1 MAGII
6 EKMSAST
13 DLIGIEVAATSASD
27 KGFEACLATEA
38 ALAEGA
44 SEAPALPV
52 TGASENR
59 QAPTDTRPKL
69 SKSLTQTPTQERAES
84 SVATSDAALLIKS
97 LGAMI
102 EPEAKPV
109 PVGLEALA
117 KVIALRTGKPAVPSG
132 AQPTTESL
140 VGDAGKALA
149 ATTTESVDTMLS
161 ATGNAVAGNV
171 SAPSMKTVS
180 KPMVDVAQ
188 SLMQTESETG
198 DSQMSGA
205 GKAALASNMTT
216 QSSVSKDKVAVSN
229 ADRSSVLT
237 DVTPGSERFASSDQ
251 ASGRV
256 EGSETTPALKGL
268 SEGSSPSVMTRP
280 ESTSKVAGG
289 DSNVSSVSQ
298 SGIVSGDE
306 IDMALKSLKEV
317 PSNQSVG
324 VATQSSPL
332 VSTQATTSVS
342 AQTTT
347 SVSAQ
352 TTTQNPSSSVLTVE
366 ATVAAS
372 SVARANVVTKNPQ
385 PVAEAGRVDANQPA
399 SQGSVNPTESVASI
413 PVAANSTTE
422 ASRELSASTQ
432 PKHQEALQGEVKTS
446 RVPTNPLPS
455 SSTMR
460 AEGRTQASGSA
471 QGVVPQVTGMNAHIG
486 NAGSASAFEEV
497 KAQDSRIITPNPA
510 RSGSNESQ
518 SSKEVGATLKG
529 TMMQNETLR
538 SRIDAAP
545 KNSSV
550 SATEARE
557 VLTQASKLVRPSSS
571 SMRAEPRRPMSRPTL
586 SASDRIKVLGKALRS
601 EVVDMEVGRG
611 PRELAV
617 AKSAMRP
624 RLRSQASPIGD
635 IASRLGT
642 RAPVQAVASPT
653 EVESPAVPQ
662 LSSQA
667 VAAKTLAN
675 AQSDSNTFKLRFTD
689 ASTSNPH
696 SPAAMGQDASAV
708 TEVSRKVQVNGAVK
722 EMKGTTFS
730 MAAEVSRM
738 ATDGEPETRSSLN
751 QDGQQGSKDGRQ
763 QGQSQGSAQ
772 TASTT
777 QRVADQPSMSEN
789 AFADTVESAATAM
802 EESDEVLMRGRSET
816 RASSQVLKGSER
828 SFAGKS
834 AQNATQAQT
843 QATMRQDLLHRLSAA
858 EFPGHVSNLVF
869 QNQEK
874 ARLQL
879 HPAELGRMNLEMQ
892 VKAGEVQLKVAVESA
907 AAASEIQ
914 SQLGQLKEQLQ
925 SQGLRLGD
933 VSVDVSQKEFEAD
946 GQSMK
951 DSGERGQGSER
962 DQDSQRAE
970 EEQTAINKNKKRKKS
985 ADGRLDVIA

>member
-44 SEAPALPV
+44 SEVPALPV
-52 TGASENR
+52 TAASENR

-109 PVGLEALA
+109 PVGLEALG

-149 ATTTESVDTMLS
+149 ATTTEGVDTMLS
-161 ATGNAVAGNV
+161 ATSNAVAGNV
-171 SAPSMKTVS
+171 GAPSIKTAS
-180 KPMVDVAQ
+180 KPMANAAQ
-188 SLMQTESETG
+188 SLMQTESELG
-198 DSQMSGA
+198 GSQTSGA
-205 GKAALASNMTT
+205 GKAALPSDMTT
-216 QSSVSKDKVAVSN
+216 QLSAPTGQVAASG
-229 ADRSSVLT
+229 ADRPSVLT
-237 DVTPGSERFASSDQ
+237 DVTAGSERAASSAQ
-251 ASGRV
+251 PSGNG
-256 EGSETTPALKGL
+256 EGTETTPALKGI
-268 SEGSSPSVMTRP
+268 SAGSSPTVMTRP
-280 ESTSKVAGG
+280 ESTSTVAGG

-298 SGIVSGDE
+298 SGIVSGDD
-306 IDMALKSLKEV
+306 IDVALSRLKEV
-317 PSNQSVG
+317 PSPKSVG
-324 VATQSSPL
+324 ATAKATTPDSA
-332 VSTQATTSVS
+332 QATTSVS
-342 AQTTT
+342 AQAATQ
-347 SVSAQ
+347 SAL
-352 TTTQNPSSSVLTVE
+352 SSVQTVE
-366 ATVAAS
+366 ATVVAAS
-372 SVARANVVTKNPQ
+372 SVARANVGTKSSQ

-399 SQGSVNPTESVASI
+399 IQGSVNQTESGASV
-413 PVAANSTTE
+413 PVAASSAAE
-422 ASRELSASTQ
+422 ASPELSASTQ
-432 PKHQEALQGEVKTS
+432 PKLQEALPGEIKTS
-446 RVPTNPLPS
+446 STPANPLLS
-455 SSTMR
+455 SSTMTG
-460 AEGRTQASGSA
+460 EGSTQAPAVA
-471 QGVVPQVTGMNAHIG
+471 QGIVPEATGASAPI
-486 NAGSASAFEEV
+486 AKSSSASAFEEL
-497 KAQDSRIITPNPA
+497 KAQDSSVRTPNGA
-510 RSGSNESQ
+510 RSASSESQ
-518 SSKEVGATLKG
+518 PSKEVGAALKG
-529 TMMQNETLR
+529 TMVQNDKLR
-538 SRIDAAP
+538 SRIDAVP
-545 KNSSV
+545 KSR
-550 SATEARE
+550 SASAAEARE
-557 VLTQASKLVRPSSS
+557 VVTQASKLVRPSPS
-571 SMRAEPRRPMSRPTL
+571 SMRAEPRRPMPRPTL
-586 SASDRIKVLGKALRS
+586 SASDRIQVLGKALRS
-601 EVVDMEVGRG
+601 EVVDQEVSRG

-675 AQSDSNTFKLRFTD
+675 AQSDSNAFKLRFAE
-689 ASTSNPH
+689 ASTSNPNA
-696 SPAAMGQDASAV
+696 PAAMGQDVSAA
-708 TEVSRKVQVNGAVK
+708 TEISWKAQVNGAVK
-722 EMKGTTFS
+722 ETKGTTLS

-738 ATDGEPETRSSLN
+738 ATDGEPDTRSSLN
-751 QDGQQGSKDGRQ
+751 QDGQQGSKDGQQ
-763 QGQSQGSAQ
+763 QGQSQRSAQ
-772 TASTT
+772 TVSST
-777 QRVADQPSMSEN
+777 QRVADQPSTSEN
-789 AFADTVESAATAM
+789 AFADTVDGAATTM

-816 RASSQVLKGSER
+816 RTSSQVLKGAER

-834 AQNATQAQT
+834 VQNATQAQA

-951 DSGERGQGSER
+951 DPGERGKGSER

>member
-109 PVGLEALA
+109 PVGLEALG

-140 VGDAGKALA
+140 VGDGGKALA

-289 DSNVSSVSQ
+289 DSNVSLVSQ

-317 PSNQSVG
+317 PSHQSVG

-332 VSTQATTSVS
+332 VSTQA
-342 AQTTT
+342 TT

-455 SSTMR
+455 SSTMS

-486 NAGSASAFEEV
+486 KAGSASAFEEV

-529 TMMQNETLR
+529 TMIQNETLR

-571 SMRAEPRRPMSRPTL
+571 SMRAEPRRPMSRRTL
-586 SASDRIKVLGKALRS
+586 SASDRIKVLGKTLRS

-624 RLRSQASPIGD
+624 RLGSQASPIGD

-696 SPAAMGQDASAV
+696 SPTAMGQDASAV
-708 TEVSRKVQVNGAVK
+708 TEVSRKAQVNAAVK
-722 EMKGTTFS
+722 EMKGTTLS

-738 ATDGEPETRSSLN
+738 ATDGEPDTRSSLN

-816 RASSQVLKGSER
+816 RASSQVLKGAER

-951 DSGERGQGSER
+951 DSGERGQGSDR